1 MHISHS
7 HGIRYN
13 NEKGAGDMKRV
24 LGWILILVCTVCC
37 IGGLSGCHKI
47 EKERTRYEI
56 TAEYIPENRTLT
68 GTAKVIFENGTDNA
82 LSVLKFQLYPNAYR
96 KNALYAP
103 VSSAYRSAAYYDGE
117 SYGEMTISS
126 VHGSKNWEVLGE
138 DENILYVYLE
148 RELYPGDKVVLDIGF
163 ITKLV

>member
-56 TAEYIPENRTLT
+56 TAEYAPKGRALT
-68 GTAKVIFENGTDNA
+68 GAVKVTFQNGEDKEIS
-82 LSVLKFQLYPNAYR
+82 LLKFQLYLLYSTFFAIFYQ
-96 KNALYAP
+96 ALLLHNSLIYHDFSIVRQK
-103 VSSAYRSAAYYDGE
+103 VSH
-117 SYGEMTISS
+117 SS
-126 VHGSKNWEVLGE
+126 VN
-138 DENILYVYLE
+138 
-148 RELYPGDKVVLDIGF
+148 
-163 ITKLV
+163 